1 MNKREVCQN
10 LLVPAL
16 DAGPQK
22 DRPYQSDFYRA
33 GFNAISRQAR
43 EQDSFDTPPFLEFL
57 LYIAVVRGTFPYE
70 WARKGRIRTNGWRR
84 PNCRIHGRSDGKLP
98 DGAPAGDNR
107 SWKGFPALSTDAEEH
122 SADRL
127 LPESYIGDTHESKTS
142 ISQGEPTNRRRTK
155 HHRTERQLADGF
167 P

>member
-1 MNKREVCQN
+1 MIYQCGLIMATRRGVCQN
-10 LLVPAL
+10 PFVPAL

-22 DRPYQSDFYRA
+22 SKPYQSDVYMT
-33 GFNAISRQAR
+33 GSNAIPRQAR

-57 LYIAVVRGTFPYE
+57 LYIAVVRGAFPDE
-70 WARKGRIRTNGWRR
+70 SAGKGRIRTNGWRR
-84 PNCRIHGRSDGKLP
+84 PNCRIHGRYADKLP
-98 DGAPAGDNR
+98 DDALVLDNR
-107 SWKGFPALSTDAEEH
+107 SWKGFPVLSSGIE
-122 SADRL
+122 
-127 LPESYIGDTHESKTS
+127 GHESKTS